1 MVSKVIGSLGSIFAS
16 LCCIG
21 TPALLAFLTSIGAGF
36 LINDKILIPLLVIFL
51 GISIWGIY
59 KSSKSHRR
67 KGSLIFAIVSAIVV
81 FASIW
86 FSKPLVYIGL
96 VGLVTASVWDIYL
109 KKTCEQ
115 EFVKRKTG
123 FNQRL

>member
-1 MVSKVIGSLGSIFAS
+1 MVSKIIGSLGSTFAA

-36 LINDKILIPLLVIFL
+36 LINDKILIPLVVAFL

-59 KSSKSHRR
+59 KSSKFHGK
-67 KGSLIFAIVSAIVV
+67 KGSLILVIISAIVV
-81 FASIW
+81 FAAIW

-96 VGLVTASVWDIYL
+96 VGLITASVWDIYL
-109 KKTCEQ
+109 KKTCKQ
-115 EFVKRKTG
+115 EFVKHNAYTEI
-123 FNQRL
+123 